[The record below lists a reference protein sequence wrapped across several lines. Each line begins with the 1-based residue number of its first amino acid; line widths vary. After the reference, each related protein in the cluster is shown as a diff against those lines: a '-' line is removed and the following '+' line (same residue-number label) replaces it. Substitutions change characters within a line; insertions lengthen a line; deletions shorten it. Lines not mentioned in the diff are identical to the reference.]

1 MRGKTCGDQATTA
14 THIRSN
20 KSRTRKA
27 IPCHLKI
34 SRKEIDRQTNLPI
47 NMRQR
52 APNTVE
58 PSGPKGDNP
67 ATAGPGPT
75 KAQSGTPENRLS
87 RINPSA
93 PEDANTTPRT
103 TREK

>member
-1 MRGKTCGDQATTA
+1 MSSRDQQVSQPTGQ
-14 THIRSN
+14 H
-20 KSRTRKA
+20 
-27 IPCHLKI
+27 P
-34 SRKEIDRQTNLPI
+34 
-47 NMRQR
+47 
-52 APNTVE
+52 APDSVSGSEHAVE

-75 KAQSGTPENRLS
+75 KIQSCTPENRLG

-93 PEDANTTPRT
+93 PEDANTTPGT

>member
-1 MRGKTCGDQATTA
+1 MSQDQRRNDQQADQPAGQHLVTGSQ
-14 THIRSN
+14 H
-20 KSRTRKA
+20 A
-27 IPCHLKI
+27 I
-34 SRKEIDRQTNLPI
+34 
-47 NMRQR
+47 
-52 APNTVE
+52 E

-75 KAQSGTPENRLS
+75 TVQSGTPENRLG

-93 PEDANTTPRT
+93 PEDANTTPGT